1 MPKLG
6 MEPIRKRAL
15 ISAAIQAIHER
26 GSLEITMGQIARRA
40 GVSPGLAHH
49 YFGGK
54 DQLIVATMR
63 HLLSDFGASVLEAL
77 KGADAPRARVSAI
90 IRASFSDMQFSG
102 ETVSAW
108 LVFYVRA
115 QESDAARRLLLVYAR
130 RLQSN
135 LVHALRPLVDS
146 DAPRVAQGI
155 GALIDGL
162 YIRCALKEGPIDQ
175 VHALALVEDYVDLQI
190 GATSRAH

>member
-1 MPKLG
+1 MPKVG

-15 ISAAIQAIHER
+15 ISAAIEAIHER

-63 HLLSDFGASVLEAL
+63 HLLTEF
-77 KGADAPRARVSAI
+77 RVSALEHIRATRHPRERVSGI
-90 IRASFSDMQFSG
+90 ISASFSDGQFSG

-115 QESDAARRLLLVYAR
+115 QESQMARRLLQIYSR

-135 LVHALRPLVDS
+135 LVHALRPMLGK
-146 DAPRVAQGI
+146 DAGRVAEGI

-162 YIRCALKEGPIDQ
+162 YIRCALKEGPTDSARAI
-175 VHALALVEDYVDLQI
+175 ALVEDYVDLQVRI
-190 GATSRAH
+190 AGSR

>member
-1 MPKLG
+1 MPKVG

-15 ISAAIQAIHER
+15 ISAAIEAIHER

-63 HLLSDFGASVLEAL
+63 HLLSEFRASALEHIRATRH
-77 KGADAPRARVSAI
+77 PRERVSGI
-90 IRASFSDMQFSG
+90 IHASFSDGQFSG

-115 QESDAARRLLLVYAR
+115 QESQMARRLLQIYSR

-135 LVHALRPLVDS
+135 LVDALRPMLGKEAV
-146 DAPRVAQGI
+146 RVAEGI

-162 YIRCALKEGPIDQ
+162 YIRCALKEGPTDAARAI
-175 VHALALVEDYVDLQI
+175 ALVEDYVDLQVRI
-190 GATSRAH
+190 AGSR